1 MVLSDTLLVSV
12 AKAVCY
18 FLVVSIK
25 FSAETY
31 ITRYKS
37 RGLSAFAVKLSLET
51 LPLSIIVVALTFKKE
66 K

>member
-1 MVLSDTLLVSV
+1 LQRLCV
-12 AKAVCY
+12 Y

-37 RGLSAFAVKLSLET
+37 RGLSALKLSFEKA
-51 LPLSIIVVALTFKKE
+51 LPLSIIITFKEGKIVHPDYP
-66 K
+66 